1 MRSLR
6 NRAIIFGYPL
16 LEVLV
21 AWAIATWI
29 GWGPM
34 LLLLIIGVPIGFA
47 IMKRSGRAAA
57 QDLAAQRQPSVAHAS
72 GFLGGFF
79 ITIPGFI
86 SDIVGVSLLVP
97 FTRRLIF
104 AALGPAL
111 SAKVMNVRMPRSDS
125 PGFGDVIV
133 GEVVVDQGQPKPPPS
148 ELNPPQEDPRKR
160 N

>member
-1 MRSLR
+1 MRSFR

-21 AWAIATWI
+21 AWAVATVI

-47 IMKRSGRAAA
+47 IMKRAGRAAA
-57 QDLAAQRQPSVAHAS
+57 DDLAAQRPPSVAHAA

-79 ITIPGFI
+79 ITIPGFV
-86 SDIVGVSLLVP
+86 SDIVGGLLVVP

-111 SAKVMNVRMPRSDS
+111 SAKVMTVRMPRSDS
-125 PGFGDVIV
+125 PGLGDVIV
-133 GEVVVDQGQPKPPPS
+133 GEVVVDQGQPEPPS
-148 ELNPPQEDPRKR
+148 TELNPPTDDPWAR